1 MAEKTTRKAK
11 TAPAVKKATRAVA
24 AKATTSARVAAPSAA
39 QAAIEAAAASVASP
53 APKPAR
59 AISDGAL
66 GLDALPAVVPA
77 SASASAARESAGVP
91 VATILQTGADQAR
104 EAYARVK
111 ATTESLRQAA
121 TESATVTTRGV
132 IEVNEK
138 LIDAMRAQS
147 DAAFELWRS
156 ALSATSVSEAIRIQT
171 TGARQVYETA
181 ASQWKDIAETTGR
194 VLSASV
200 KPIQSAWTVPGR

>member
-1 MAEKTTRKAK
+1 MPEKTTRGTKA
-11 TAPAVKKATRAVA
+11 APAVKPRTAKALAAAAATSSRVTAPA
-24 AKATTSARVAAPSAA
+24 AKAV
-39 QAAIEAAAASVASP
+39 IEAAAAAAAP
-53 APKPAR
+53 RRPKPAE
-59 AISDGAL
+59 AATTKAVL
-66 GLDALPAVVPA
+66 GLQAPAPSAPKAAPAVAP
-77 SASASAARESAGVP
+77 VP
-91 VATILQTGADQAR
+91 VAAVLQSGADQAR

-111 ATTESLRQAA
+111 ATTETLRQAA
-121 TESATVTTRGV
+121 AESATATSRGV
-132 IEVNEK
+132 VEVNGK

-194 VLSASV
+194 WLAASV
-200 KPIQSAWTVPGR
+200 KPIQSAWTPPGR